1 MANWNILGAGAIGHF
16 FAEKLLKSGQHVAF
30 VLKPD
35 SPAQITTFTFEN
47 LNGEYSSNTLMAQAQ
62 LTPKCDFL
70 LVTLKAPQVL
80 PALTLLQTQ
89 IDKHCCIVLLHN
101 GMGTAEQTAKLFP
114 RNPIMIGTTANGA
127 LKSSKAQGSNVHLRH
142 TGAGI
147 TWLGAF
153 NNKAKRYRD
162 IATQLYALEEVFWS
176 DNIREK
182 LWLKLVINCAI
193 NPLTAIHQCR
203 NGELASPTLRPL
215 VVRVVQ
221 ELTQITQQVNLPW
234 DYTEL
239 QQQVDTVISRTAN
252 NFSSMHQDLHF
263 NRPSEIDYITGYV
276 LKVANAYSI
285 EIPANA
291 ALYDQIKAHDGSH
304 SETPANAS

>member
-35 SPAQITTFTFEN
+35 SPAQITTFTFED
-47 LNGEYSSNTLMAQAQ
+47 LNGQCSSNTLMAQAQ

-70 LVTLKAPQVL
+70 LVTLKAPQVI
-80 PALTLLQTQ
+80 PALTLLQAQ
-89 IDKHCCIVLLHN
+89 LDKHCCIVLLHN

-127 LKSSKAQGSNVHLRH
+127 LKSLENQGGNVHLRH

-153 NNKAKRYRD
+153 NNKAKRYSD

-176 DNIREK
+176 DTIREK
-182 LWLKLVINCAI
+182 LWLKLVINCVI
-193 NPLTAIHQCR
+193 NPLTAIHQCT
-203 NGELASPTLRPL
+203 NGELAYPTLRPQVINL
-215 VVRVVQ
+215 VQ
-221 ELTQITQQVNLPW
+221 ELAQITQKVNLPW
-234 DYTEL
+234 NYAEL
-239 QQQVDTVISRTAN
+239 QQQVDTVIARTAN
-252 NFSSMHQDLHF
+252 NYSSMHQDLYY

-276 LKVANAYSI
+276 LKVANAYNI
-285 EIPANA
+285 NIPINA
-291 ALYDQIKAHDGSH
+291 ALYDQIKSRDNSY
-304 SETPANAS
+304 